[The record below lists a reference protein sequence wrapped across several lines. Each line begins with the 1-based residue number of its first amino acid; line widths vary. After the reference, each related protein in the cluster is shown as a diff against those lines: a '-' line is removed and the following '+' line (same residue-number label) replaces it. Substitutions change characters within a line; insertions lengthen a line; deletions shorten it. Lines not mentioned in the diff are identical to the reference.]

1 MHKLVNFNS
10 HVSYKWT
17 DFSLRQKNY
26 EIKEKIFETLSI
38 RQWWNMR
45 QKLRLDL
52 SAQWWMDKENIDRLT
67 QWYSLKWEWG
77 QWQCSGFKDLNP
89 IPSITKGGREK
100 RSPYLWQQERA
111 WRTWV
116 NEVHQAQS
124 QVFRF
129 LLVSVKNGDH
139 HINGRET
146 GDISQKPQSLP
157 RQEKQTAEFPG
168 QHVTSVRNKT
178 HTACQ
183 ETDSRS
189 CSLENAVQ
197 QFD

>member
-1 MHKLVNFNS
+1 MYKLVNFNS

-52 SAQWWMDKENIDRLT
+52 SAQWWMGKENIDILT

-89 IPSITKGGREK
+89 IPSITKRGGGVLICDNKKE
-100 RSPYLWQQERA
+100 PGGH
-111 WRTWV
+111 WV

-129 LLVSVKNGDH
+129 LLVTVKNGDH
-139 HINGRET
+139 HVNGRET

-157 RQEKQTAEFPG
+157 RQEDQTAEVPG

-183 ETDSRS
+183 ETDSKS